1 MLYSNM
7 QMSIYFYTSFIL
19 ITCCKTLEHL
29 MYCERSR
36 VGFCFFLTNIF
47 QITFKYLQNI
57 VILCFQFVK
66 FTWEKYHMLR
76 TDEDDRMLSLHNE
89 FLSYIFECKWNREIG
104 NLLTEISNFVQFN
117 NKKHLLQCNVKYND
131 ETIKI

>member
-1 MLYSNM
+1 
-7 QMSIYFYTSFIL
+7 
-19 ITCCKTLEHL
+19 
-29 MYCERSR
+29 
-36 VGFCFFLTNIF
+36 
-47 QITFKYLQNI
+47 
-57 VILCFQFVK
+57 
-66 FTWEKYHMLR
+66 MLR

-117 NKKHLLQCNVKYND
+117 NKKHLLQCKVKYND